1 MFDWI
6 VDWIDRLRWGKIP
19 QEQLELAR
27 KRADEISEYKEGVGW
42 VLKPGVKLISVDEDI
57 AEWRKDPEFAKR
69 ADARYAELIREI
81 EANKARKA
89 RRKAMLAK
97 VRGVGAKLRG
107 FWTAITRGVGD
118 EVL

>member
-1 MFDWI
+1 MFGLI

-19 QEQLELAR
+19 QRELDLAR

-57 AEWRKDPEFAKR
+57 AEWRKDPGFARR
-69 ADARYAELIREI
+69 ADEKIAKLLQEI

-89 RRKAMLAK
+89 RRKAMVAK
-97 VRGVGAKLRG
+97 LRGVGAKLRRV
-107 FWTAITRGVGD
+107 WANLTRGIGD
-118 EVL
+118 GVL